1 MFKHILIATDGSEL
15 SQKAVAGGI
24 EMAKALGAKVTAYSC
39 VVEYLPMSEFAVE
52 TPQNVME
59 QLEKEAERHLAAFAK
74 EAQSANVPFETVK
87 SVEFSPYNGIIHVAR
102 ERACDLI
109 MMASHGRRGLAGFL
123 LGSETQKVLTHSEI
137 PVLVYR

>member
-15 SQKAVAGGI
+15 SQKAVTGGI

-59 QLEKEAERHLAAFAK
+59 QLEKEAERHLLAFAK
-74 EAQSANVPFETVK
+74 EAQSASIPYETTK
-87 SVEFSPYNGIIHVAR
+87 STEFSPYNGIINIAR
-102 ERACDLI
+102 EKGCDLI

>member
-1 MFKHILIATDGSEL
+1 MFKHLLIATDGSEL
-15 SQKAVAGGI
+15 SQKAVTGGI
-24 EMAKALGAKVTAYSC
+24 EMAKALGAKVTAYTC

-74 EAQSANVPFETVK
+74 EAQAANISFETVK
-87 SVEFSPYNGIIHVAR
+87 SVEFSPYNGIIQMAR
-102 ERACDLI
+102 ERGCDLI

>member
-15 SQKAVAGGI
+15 SQKAVTGGI

-59 QLEKEAERHLAAFAK
+59 QLEKEAERHLAAFAQ
-74 EAQSANVPFETVK
+74 EARSANIPFETVK
-87 SVEFSPYNGIIHVAR
+87 SVEFSPYNGIINMAR
-102 ERACDLI
+102 ERGCDLI